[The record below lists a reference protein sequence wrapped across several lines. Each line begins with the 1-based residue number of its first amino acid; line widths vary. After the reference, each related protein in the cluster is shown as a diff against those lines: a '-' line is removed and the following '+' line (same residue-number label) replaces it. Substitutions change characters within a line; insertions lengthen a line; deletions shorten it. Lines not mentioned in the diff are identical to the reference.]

1 LPCFYRTDFPTVDA
15 EIEEVWNTVPV
26 NDMPYV
32 LNGTIDGPT
41 DLGATFR
48 TLWDEVSLF
57 FLVEVTD
64 DVKIMDSGFPTPYA
78 DDCVEFWLDLN
89 NSKNSAYLPSETDEY
104 QIMFLR
110 DNTNQHQVDH
120 NDLLNGIDWAWK
132 DTQAGYV
139 LEVEMPWLTAFK
151 WQERFGR
158 SMPEFGQKLGFEV
171 HVNDDDDGEGRDT
184 NIGWFYT
191 ADEAWHNPAT
201 LGDMQMKEEIME
213 SVMAPEVPFK
223 IRVNPNPTSDHL
235 QITGNS
241 EIRRVEVVNM
251 AGQRVL
257 NIRVGNEP
265 VVNLDITDLPSSIYL
280 VNVKDMDGNVSSG
293 KFIKK

>member
-1 LPCFYRTDFPTVDA
+1 
-15 EIEEVWNTVPV
+15 
-26 NDMPYV
+26 
-32 LNGTIDGPT
+32 
-41 DLGATFR
+41 
-48 TLWDEVSLF
+48 
-57 FLVEVTD
+57 
-64 DVKIMDSGFPTPYA
+64 
-78 DDCVEFWLDLN
+78 
-89 NSKNSAYLPSETDEY
+89 
-104 QIMFLR
+104 
-110 DNTNQHQVDH
+110 
-120 NDLLNGIDWAWK
+120 
-132 DTQAGYV
+132 
-139 LEVEMPWLTAFK
+139 
-151 WQERFGR
+151 
-158 SMPEFGQKLGFEV
+158 
-171 HVNDDDDGEGRDT
+171 
-184 NIGWFYT
+184 
-191 ADEAWHNPAT
+191 
-201 LGDMQMKEEIME
+201 MKEEIME